1 MSGRGRDKL
10 AFDRTVGERGVAL
23 ERQPLEHSVEHRLP
37 AVHALHVAEL
47 VERWNVSPDQLLA
60 ELGLSREQLSKPA
73 AYLSIPTFERVI
85 SRACELTSE
94 PGLGCLLGLK
104 MRISAYGYLGFA
116 AMTAADLRGALEL
129 ACRFAPTQTTAIG
142 LRLEQEEG
150 SAALVIEERA
160 SLGAIREAVMF
171 AVAVGLSRI
180 GSSITGQELHG
191 FVDFAFP
198 KPAYFSRFAALVP
211 ARVRFSM
218 PSHRLL
224 FDARLL
230 DLPLLLADP
239 AALRLAREQC
249 ERELEELHERG
260 SSIARLRSQMQR
272 PEGGYRSLEE
282 IAQQNHTSAR
292 TLGRKLRAQG
302 TSYSE
307 LLDQARQSAALELLR
322 TDLGIEAIAARLGY
336 SDAAN
341 FTRAFRRW
349 TGRSPRAHRAG
360 RR

>member
-1 MSGRGRDKL
+1 MPFDPEARGY
-10 AFDRTVGERGVAL
+10 
-23 ERQPLEHSVEHRLP
+23 SVEHRLP

-47 VERWNVSPDQLLA
+47 VGRWNFSADELLA
-60 ELGLSREQLSKPA
+60 ELGLSRAELSRPA
-73 AYLSIPTFERVI
+73 AYLPLATFERVML
-85 SRACELTSE
+85 RACALTGE
-94 PGLGCLLGLK
+94 PGLGFHLGLK

-129 ACRFAPTQTTAIG
+129 ACRFAPTQTSAIG
-142 LRLEQEEG
+142 LRMEREDAW
-150 SAALVIEERA
+150 AALVIEERA
-160 SLGAIREAVMF
+160 SLGAVREAVLL
-171 AVAVGLSRI
+171 ALAVGLTRI

-198 KPAYFSRFAALVP
+198 KPAYFARFAALVP

-230 DLPLLLADP
+230 DLPLLLSDP

-249 ERELEELHERG
+249 ERELEELRDRE
-260 SSIARLRSQMQR
+260 SLSTRLRSQLLR
-272 PEGGYRSLEE
+272 PEGGHRSLEE
-282 IAQQNHTSAR
+282 LAKHSRSSVR
-292 TLGRKLRAQG
+292 TLERKLRAQG

-307 LLDQARQSAALELLR
+307 LLEQARHSAALELLR
-322 TDLGIEAIAARLGY
+322 TDLGIEAVAARLGY

-341 FTRAFRRW
+341 FARAFRRW
-349 TGRSPRAHRAG
+349 TGRSPSAHRAAASAPVL
-360 RR
+360 RRAKPIRGGK

>member
-1 MSGRGRDKL
+1 MPFEPD
-10 AFDRTVGERGVAL
+10 AL
-23 ERQPLEHSVEHRLP
+23 GHSIEHRLP

-47 VERWNVSPDQLLA
+47 VESWNVSADELLA
-60 ELGLSREQLSKPA
+60 ELGLARAELSRPA
-73 AYLSIPTFERVI
+73 AYLPLATFERVL
-85 SRACELTSE
+85 SRACAVTGE
-94 PGLGCLLGLK
+94 PGLGFHLGLK

-142 LRLEQEEG
+142 LRMEREDAW
-150 SAALVIEERA
+150 AALVIEERGD
-160 SLGAIREAVMF
+160 LGAIREAVLL
-171 AVAVGLSRI
+171 ALAVGLSRI

-191 FVDFAFP
+191 CVDFAFP
-198 KPAYFSRFAALVP
+198 EPTYFARFAALVS

-230 DLPLLLADP
+230 DLPLVLSDP

-249 ERELEELHERG
+249 ERELEELRDRE
-260 SSIARLRSQMQR
+260 SLSERLRSQLLL
-272 PEGGYRSLEE
+272 PEGGHRSLE
-282 IAQQNHTSAR
+282 ALAKHSGTSVR
-292 TLGRKLRAQG
+292 TLERKLRAQG

-307 LLDQARQSAALELLR
+307 LLDQARHATALELLR
-322 TDLGIEAIAARLGY
+322 ADLGIEAIAARLGY

-349 TGRSPRAHRAG
+349 TGQSPRAHRAAAAPALLG
-360 RR
+360 GKPLRGGK